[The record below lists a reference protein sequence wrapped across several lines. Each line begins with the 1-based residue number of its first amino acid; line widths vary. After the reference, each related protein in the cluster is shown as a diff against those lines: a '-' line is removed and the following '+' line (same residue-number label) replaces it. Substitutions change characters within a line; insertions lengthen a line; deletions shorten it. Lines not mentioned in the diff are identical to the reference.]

1 MTLRQ
6 RRAPRQCPITPD
18 GTKLC
23 KCGCGQ
29 AVPKGRLSWASQACV
44 DRWMIANHS
53 QHARRAVFAR
63 DRGVCAVCGRN
74 AERAWR
80 RRKAAERYA
89 VLRRLDPTDRYPRRV
104 WRDGWSEKWNRLRSH
119 WLASWPR
126 RQQMAQRG
134 IAQRIERLKADG
146 WPLHIR
152 TSWWEADHI
161 VPVVE
166 GGGQTGLEN
175 LRTLCWPCH
184 RKATAE
190 LAARRAARRRQEADA
205 KTGQGVL
212 L

>member
-1 MTLRQ
+1 MTLRR

-53 QHARRAVFAR
+53 QHARRAVFKR
-63 DRGVCAVCGRN
+63 DRGICSVCGRN
-74 AERAWR
+74 ADLAKRRHYRAKNWERHVDPHARYYLRPNHAAWPVYQR
-80 RRKAAERYA
+80 LAESRK
-89 VLRRLDPTDRYPRRV
+89 
-104 WRDGWSEKWNRLRSH
+104 
-119 WLASWPR
+119 ASWPR
-126 RQQMAQRG
+126 RRETASRG
-134 IAQRIERLKADG
+134 AARRIERLKAEG

-161 VPVVE
+161 IPVVE

-190 LAARRAARRRQEADA
+190 LAARRAARRRQEAEA